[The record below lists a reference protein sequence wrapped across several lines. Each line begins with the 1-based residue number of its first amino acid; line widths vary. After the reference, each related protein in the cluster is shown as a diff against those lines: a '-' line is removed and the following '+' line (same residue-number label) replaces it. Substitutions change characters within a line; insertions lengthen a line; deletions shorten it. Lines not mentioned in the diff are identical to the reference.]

1 MGRMAPAKI
10 ILLLLRLALGGV
22 FIYAGALKIVDAPG
36 FAKAVHHFQLTPW
49 PVSLLLAIYLPWL
62 EVLAGL
68 ALIVRR
74 LALGASLALV
84 IMSAVFLIALSIAW
98 ARGLDI
104 SCGCFGK
111 EEHNIQTH
119 FPQLFLRDAALLAA
133 AITLF
138 IAELRAAREPKSALQ
153 KAA

>member
-1 MGRMAPAKI
+1 MAPAKI

-153 KAA
+153 KTA

>member
-1 MGRMAPAKI
+1 MAPAKI
-10 ILLLLRLALGGV
+10 ILLLLRLALGGI
-22 FIYAGALKIVDAPG
+22 FIYAGALKIVDVQG
-36 FAKAVHHFQLTPW
+36 FARDVHHFQLTPW
-49 PVSLLLAIYLPWL
+49 TVSVAVAVYLPWL

-68 ALIVRR
+68 AIIVRR
-74 LALGASLALV
+74 LPLGASLALV
-84 IMSAVFLIALSIAW
+84 VMNAVFLIALSTAW

-133 AITLF
+133 AVTIF
-138 IAELRAAREPKSALQ
+138 ISELRRPVLLKE
-153 KAA
+153 

>member
-1 MGRMAPAKI
+1 MGRMASAKI

-22 FIYAGALKIVDAPG
+22 FIYAGALKIVDAQG
-36 FAKAVHHFQLTPW
+36 FARDIHHYQLTPW
-49 PVSLLLAIYLPWL
+49 IVSMLAAVYLPWL
-62 EVLAGL
+62 EFLAGF
-68 ALIVRR
+68 ALILRR
-74 LALGASLALV
+74 LPLGTTLALV
-84 IMSAVFLIALSIAW
+84 FMNAVFLVALSTAW

-111 EEHNIQTH
+111 EEHNIQTQ

-133 AITLF
+133 AIILF
-138 IAELRAAREPKSALQ
+138 IVELCAAHEPEPALQ